1 MTVRDPRQ
9 QLRAAIRRIPA
20 ADRAVRQL
28 RRTDEIAALN
38 EHLHSLQS
46 QLATLFSMQDRD
58 AGAVS
63 SSTGNFGLLNF
74 RCNICGAPNVRSVVT
89 LQREESSCD
98 RCGSSLRCRGVIHAL
113 STALFGR
120 SVAIQD
126 FPERPDIVGWGMTD
140 WDGYA
145 SRLAEKLSYTNTFYH
160 QEPHLDIMAI
170 SDTDNGQLDFLISS
184 DVFEHV
190 TPPVMTAFTNA
201 RRLLKPDGIFV
212 LTVPYGLQPETI
224 EHFPNLHEFT
234 IVGKGDDR
242 QLINVTVDGTRET
255 FSDLIFH
262 GGAGSTL
269 EMRVFAQESL
279 LANLRAA
286 GFSRVAIRSDPSF
299 EHGVFWWQ
307 DWSLP
312 VVAQP

>member
-1 MTVRDPRQ
+1 
-9 QLRAAIRRIPA
+9 
-20 ADRAVRQL
+20 
-28 RRTDEIAALN
+28 
-38 EHLHSLQS
+38 
-46 QLATLFSMQDRD
+46 MQH
-58 AGAVS
+58 
-63 SSTGNFGLLNF
+63 
-74 RCNICGAPNVRSVVT
+74 CGAPNVRSVVT

-242 QLINVTVDGTRET
+242 QLINVTVDGTRRRSQTSSSTGEQVALSRCASSPKRACWPT
-255 FSDLIFH
+255 FGPQVSR
-262 GGAGSTL
+262 
-269 EMRVFAQESL
+269 EWRFAQTPRSSTESSGGKTGHCRWWRNRRPTSYL
-279 LANLRAA
+279 TSSA
-286 GFSRVAIRSDPSF
+286 RSGSSSPSI
-299 EHGVFWWQ
+299 VCTY
-307 DWSLP
+307 DS
-312 VVAQP
+312 